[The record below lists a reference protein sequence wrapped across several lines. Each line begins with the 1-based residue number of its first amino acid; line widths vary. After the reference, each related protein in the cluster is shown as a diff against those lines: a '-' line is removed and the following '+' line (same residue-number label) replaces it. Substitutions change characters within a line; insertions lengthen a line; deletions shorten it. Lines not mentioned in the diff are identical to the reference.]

1 MWLGKVS
8 TAQFWW
14 LKITY
19 IGTEIIGKPQ
29 PFVHCYIFI
38 IYLLV
43 FIFPSVNYNF
53 ISKPVQL
60 FHCFLVIFHSKL

>member
-19 IGTEIIGKPQ
+19 IDTEIIGKPQ
-29 PFVHCYIFI
+29 TFVHCCIFI

-43 FIFPSVNYNF
+43 FIFPSVN
-53 ISKPVQL
+53 
-60 FHCFLVIFHSKL
+60 

>member
-19 IGTEIIGKPQ
+19 IDTEIIGKSQ
-29 PFVHCYIFI
+29 PFVHCDIFI

-53 ISKPVQL
+53 MSKPVQL
-60 FHCFLVIFHSKL
+60 SNYFIVFL